1 MCKRTIGVLTSGG
14 DAPGM
19 NAAIRS
25 VVRSALARGYKVIGI
40 RRGYQGLIEGDMFEM
55 TARDV
60 SDIMQR
66 GGTVLYTARSK
77 MFETTEGQEIAKK
90 NCDAAGIDSLVVI
103 GGDGSYRGALDLH
116 RYGVKCVGI
125 PGTID
130 NDIACTDYT
139 IGYDTAQNTA
149 LDMIDRIKDTEM
161 SHNRCSVIEVM
172 GRHAG
177 HIAVCVG
184 AASGAVE
191 VITTE
196 KPYDVD
202 AICEKMLNLKATGK
216 MHFLIIVAEG
226 AVLDGGT
233 TSEAIAKEI
242 QEKTGITARATILGH
257 VQRGGS
263 PTCYDRVIATK
274 MGYYAVELLAN
285 GGDNRVI
292 AVKNGKLIDYDIT
305 EALNMKKTYDE
316 RLHSLLTELAF

>member
-1 MCKRTIGVLTSGG
+1 MSRTLGVLTSGG

-40 RRGYQGLIEGDMFEM
+40 RRGYQGLIEGDLFEM
-55 TARDV
+55 GPRDV

-77 MFETTEGQEIAKK
+77 MFQTTEGLEIARK
-90 NCDAAGIDSLVVI
+90 NCEAVGLDSLVVI
-103 GGDGSYRGALDLH
+103 GGDGSYRGALDLYK
-116 RYGVKCVGI
+116 YGVKCIGI

-139 IGYDTAQNTA
+139 IGYDTAMNTA
-149 LDMIDRIKDTEM
+149 LEMVDKIKDTEM

-177 HIAVCVG
+177 HIAVNVG
-184 AASGAVE
+184 AATGAVE
-191 VITTE
+191 VFTPE
-196 KPYDVD
+196 RPYDID
-202 AICEKMLNLKATGK
+202 ATCKKMLDLKATGK
-216 MHFLIIVAEG
+216 LHFVIIVAEG
-226 AVLDGGT
+226 VGH
-233 TSEAIAKEI
+233 SEDIAKEI
-242 QEKTGITARATILGH
+242 EEKTGITARATILGH

-263 PTCYDRVIATK
+263 PSCYDRVMATK

-285 GGDNRVI
+285 GAYNRVV
-292 AVKNGKLIDYDIT
+292 AVKNGKLVDYDIVD
-305 EALNMKKTYDE
+305 ALNMKKSYDE
-316 RLHSLLTELAF
+316 RLHMLLSELAF

>member
-1 MCKRTIGVLTSGG
+1 MSRTIGVLTSGG

-25 VVRSALARGYKVIGI
+25 VVRSALARGYRVIGI

-66 GGTVLYTARSK
+66 GGTVLFTARSK

-125 PGTID
+125 PATID
-130 NDIACTDYT
+130 NDISCTDYT

-161 SHNRCSVIEVM
+161 SHNRCSIIEVM

-177 HIAVCVG
+177 HIAVNVG
-184 AASGAVE
+184 AASGAIE
-191 VITTE
+191 VITKE
-196 KPYDVD
+196 KEYDID
-202 AICEKMLNLKATGK
+202 ATCKKMLDLKATGK
-216 MHFLIIVAEG
+216 THFLIVVAEG
-226 AVLDGGT
+226 VGH
-233 TSEAIAKEI
+233 SEDIANEI
-242 QEKTGITARATILGH
+242 ESKTGITARATILGH

-263 PTCYDRVIATK
+263 PTCYDRTIATK

-285 GGDNRVI
+285 GGDNRVV
-292 AVKNGKLIDYDIT
+292 AVKNGRLVDYDIV

-316 RLHSLLTELAF
+316 RLHTLLAELAF

>member
-1 MCKRTIGVLTSGG
+1 MSRTLGVLTSGG

-40 RRGYQGLIEGDMFEM
+40 RRGYQGLIEGDLFEM
-55 TARDV
+55 GPRDV

-77 MFETTEGQEIAKK
+77 MFQTTEGLEIARK
-90 NCDAAGIDSLVVI
+90 NCEAVGLDSLVVI
-103 GGDGSYRGALDLH
+103 GGDGSYRGALDLYK
-116 RYGVKCVGI
+116 YGVKCIGI

-139 IGYDTAQNTA
+139 IGYDTAMNTA
-149 LDMIDRIKDTEM
+149 LEMVDKIKDTEM

-177 HIAVCVG
+177 HIAVNVG
-184 AASGAVE
+184 AATGAVE
-191 VITTE
+191 VFTPE
-196 KPYDVD
+196 RPYDID
-202 AICEKMLNLKATGK
+202 ATCKKMLDLKATGK
-216 MHFLIIVAEG
+216 LHFVIIVAEG
-226 AVLDGGT
+226 VGH
-233 TSEAIAKEI
+233 SEDIAKEI
-242 QEKTGITARATILGH
+242 EEKTGITARATILGH

-263 PTCYDRVIATK
+263 PSCYDRVMATK

-285 GGDNRVI
+285 GAENRVV
-292 AVKNGKLIDYDIT
+292 AVKNGKLVDYDIVD
-305 EALNMKKTYDE
+305 ALNMKKSYDE
-316 RLHSLLTELAF
+316 RLHMLLSELAF